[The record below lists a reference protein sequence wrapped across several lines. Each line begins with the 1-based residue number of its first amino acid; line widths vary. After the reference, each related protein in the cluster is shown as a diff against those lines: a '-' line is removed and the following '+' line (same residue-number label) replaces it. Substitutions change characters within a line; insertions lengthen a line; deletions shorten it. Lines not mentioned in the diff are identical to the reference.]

1 MTILQATGGVAFDEI
16 VDAARTFPSEV
27 DRLFDCNLDTYTP
40 GNSHDQRDLTLCC
53 GADGLTLLF
62 QKASKLAMRLDSC
75 CSQVLGFAIT
85 TIRMTL
91 LLASQGVTQQREVLE
106 YAFAQQ
112 NFLISIASFLSTQVW
127 LFGVIA
133 IHSLQSSGS

>member
-1 MTILQATGGVAFDEI
+1 MTILQATGGLAFDEI

-40 GNSHDQRDLTLCC
+40 GNSHDSEASRC
-53 GADGLTLLF
+53 GADGLTSLF

-127 LFGVIA
+127 L
-133 IHSLQSSGS
+133 L